1 MCVQP
6 AHRLGVQVLRPPSQP
21 CQSHVL
27 DHPRTQW
34 RHGGSP
40 FAYVPTAPPQARRFK
55 GYTPLTTT
63 PGRPTVTL
71 GEAVPSNYL
80 RFGSQH
86 VHLRDHVFP
95 PHHTVSLFCH
105 FW

>member
-1 MCVQP
+1 MCGQP

-71 GEAVPSNYL
+71 GEAVPSNFDMTDTIKDREL
-80 RFGSQH
+80 VTKGDLSWLILPA
-86 VHLRDHVFP
+86 VL
-95 PHHTVSLFCH
+95 S
-105 FW
+105 